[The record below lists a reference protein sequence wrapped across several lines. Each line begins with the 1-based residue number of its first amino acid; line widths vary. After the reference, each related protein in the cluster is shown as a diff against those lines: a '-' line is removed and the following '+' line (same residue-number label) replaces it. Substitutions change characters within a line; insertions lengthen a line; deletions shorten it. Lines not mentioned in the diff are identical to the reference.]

1 MIEEISIRN
10 LGVIASSSLYFHPRM
25 TVITGE
31 TGAGKTM
38 ALTSL
43 QLLMGAKANA
53 SLVREGA
60 EKATVEGIFQ
70 IPADS
75 EVCAA
80 AEDSGGSVDLCG
92 DEATLVVLRQV
103 SQTGRSRARVGGA
116 GVPAAVLKEIAGRLF
131 TVHGQADQLR
141 LGNKSDQL
149 RALDGYARI
158 RELRVY
164 ADYVRQWKHYRQ
176 LTGRYTAAKD
186 DLGGYGA
193 RRLALEALIRRVEA
207 VDPQIGEEEELRAR
221 AHRLEHSETYRQILC
236 GSLTLLDGSD
246 SAQGVLSLLDS
257 AIRELSRGEE
267 NDFAQHARTLADA
280 AQLISDV
287 STELNAALQN
297 TDADPGQLDRIY
309 GRRAALNEIQRDL
322 AMDIPTMLE
331 RCRQARE
338 ELSAAQDPREYLREL
353 ETRVSETRE
362 ELQKLAGEIS
372 DIRRRA
378 AGELSRQ
385 VSGQLRELS
394 MAGAQFTVRVREAG
408 QLSETGG
415 DDVSFLLSAHPGAR
429 FAQLAQTA
437 SGGEMSRIM
446 LALEVVLAQKNSLRG
461 HTFVFDEIDAGIGGE
476 TALQVGRRLARLAR
490 TAQVI
495 VVTHLAQVA
504 AFGDTQLVV
513 SKTTDGKETFTTVQ
527 EVKGEEREAE
537 LARMLSGQT
546 NSTAARIHA
555 AQLLELGATEE

>member
-103 SQTGRSRARVGGA
+103 SQPGRSRARVGGA

-280 AQLISDV
+280 A
-287 STELNAALQN
+287 
-297 TDADPGQLDRIY
+297 QLDRIY